1 MKKWLLISSV
11 VMAFVLS
18 GCVSSSGSMSPTT
31 NNINQLNAKG
41 PYTLQLQVE
50 DSTLKQMLGQYI
62 QSDFGQ
68 YININNQGKGRI
80 KVFFV
85 SHEQRN
91 DYSTWQN
98 SNMIMQIIG
107 KDGSVMW
114 RGEYNYKAGMELTSF
129 TVNSPM
135 EAGKLTSGR
144 LLKVFKKDFH
154 LK

>member
-1 MKKWLLISSV
+1 MKKWLLIPAIAL
-11 VMAFVLS
+11 AFVLS
-18 GCVSSSGSMSPTT
+18 ACVSTSGSVSQTSS
-31 NNINQLNAKG
+31 INKLNAVG
-41 PYTLQLQVE
+41 PYSIELQTE
-50 DSTLKQMLGQYI
+50 DNTLKQMLTQYI
-62 QSDFGQ
+62 QYDFGQ
-68 YININNQGKGRI
+68 YVNISNNAKGKI

-91 DYSTWQN
+91 EYSTWQN

-107 KDGSVMW
+107 KDGSTQW